1 MSELCIVIPCYN
13 EMKNIPL
20 ILDRFSKVIKDS
32 SIELLLVNNGSTD
45 DSQSVL
51 DQLLPKYGFAKTLL
65 VPVNQGYGYGILQ
78 GLKSTKSKYIGWTH
92 ADMQTDPAD
101 LIKAFNL
108 LGENTYVKGNRKKRP
123 IFDQIFTLGMSLFE
137 SIYLKSTLWDINAQ
151 PTIFPRTFF
160 QRWENPPWDFSL
172 DLYAYYKAKKLGLVI
187 RRFDVLFPKRIHGSS
202 SWNTGLKSKIK
213 FIKRTLEFSHK
224 LKQGGIH

>member
-1 MSELCIVIPCYN
+1 MNELCIVIPCYN
-13 EMKNIPL
+13 EEKNIPL
-20 ILDRFSKVIKDS
+20 ILDRFSEVIKDNP
-32 SIELLLVNNGSTD
+32 IELLLVNNGSTD

-51 DQLLPKYGFAKTLL
+51 NELLPKYTFAKTLL

-78 GLKSTKSKYIGWTH
+78 GLRSAESKYIGWTH

-101 LIKAFNL
+101 LIKAYKL
-108 LGENTYVKGNRKKRP
+108 LDESSYIKGNRKQRP
-123 IFDQIFTLGMSLFE
+123 IFDQIFTLGMSIFE

-151 PTIFPRTFF
+151 PTIFPKNFF

-172 DLYAYYKAKKLGLVI
+172 DLYAYYKAKKLGLKI
-187 RRFDVLFPKRIHGSS
+187 KRFEVLFPKRIHGIS

-213 FIKRTLEFSHK
+213 FIKRTLEFSRK